1 MTETKQ
7 PCKFFL
13 LRYLPNVVNG
23 EFVNIGLVLLPPGST
38 PELRFSRDWSRVRN
52 LDPQVDTALLDS
64 LRDELSREKGPA
76 LEATL
81 QRINDSLSNA
91 LQVSESKACLAAV
104 PEQEADELARMYLET
119 PRRRAS
125 REAGPRHRIWRSMQS
140 EFQKAG
146 IWQHMWKEIP
156 VSHYTR
162 AGDPLKIDCGYK
174 SDSIVKMFHATP
186 LRTDATAAKVL
197 AFAYPELAAGI
208 ERLERAHSQL
218 TAIIEDGTERDDE
231 VGFALETLDR
241 AGIQVAKVSRLP
253 ELAALAAKE
262 IAP

>member
-7 PCKFFL
+7 RCKFFL

-23 EFVNIGLVLLPPGST
+23 EFVNIGLVLLPPGSA

-76 LEATL
+76 LEVTL
-81 QRINDSLSNA
+81 QRINDSFSNA
-91 LQVSESKACLAAV
+91 LQVSESKACLAAM

-125 REAGPRHRIWRSMQS
+125 REAGPRQRIWRSMQA

-146 IWQHMWKEIP
+146 VWQRMWTEIP
-156 VSHYTR
+156 VSRYTR

-174 SDSIVKMFHATP
+174 SASTIKMFHATP
-186 LRTDATAAKVL
+186 LKTDVTAAKVL
-197 AFAYPELAAGI
+197 AFSYPELAAGI
-208 ERLERAHSQL
+208 QRIEHSQSQL
-218 TAIIEDGTERDDE
+218 TAIIEDGSERHDE
-231 VGFALETLDR
+231 VGFALETLER
-241 AGIQVAKVSRLP
+241 AGIQVAMVSRLP

-262 IAP
+262 ITP